1 MSRRYARRG
10 LTVPLTDELLDLMRF
25 GQVVERAM
33 PGCTAACCAPCV
45 EPSFWR
51 GMSVAVP
58 LSLVCWIVLAEV
70 GLALWR
76 WVG

>member
-1 MSRRYARRG
+1 MSRRYARRTR
-10 LTVPLTDELLDLMRF
+10 TVTVSDELLDLMRF
-25 GQVVERAM
+25 GQVVEREM
-33 PGCTAACCAPCV
+33 PGCTAACCVPGPD
-45 EPSFWR
+45 PSFWL

-76 WVG
+76 LL